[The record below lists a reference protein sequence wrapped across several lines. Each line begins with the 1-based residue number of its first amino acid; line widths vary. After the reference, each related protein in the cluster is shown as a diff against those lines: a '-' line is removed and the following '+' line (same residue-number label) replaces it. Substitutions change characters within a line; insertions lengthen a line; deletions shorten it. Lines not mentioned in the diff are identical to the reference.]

1 MHRHNTDV
9 GGITERIAMEDIKTM
24 SFEEMYLSPEIAK
37 AIKDMGFEEATPIQS
52 QAISLIRAGRDV
64 LGQSQ
69 TGTGKTA
76 AFGIPCIEMI
86 DEHDRNLQAVILAPT
101 RELAIQIC
109 EEFRKLLKY
118 KDSIKVVPIYGG
130 QPIDR
135 QIMAL
140 KRGVQVVVGTP
151 GRVMDHMDRRT
162 LKMETVKIVIL
173 DEADEMLDMGF
184 REDIETILGKMP
196 AKRQTVLFSATMPPG
211 ILSLTKEFQL
221 EPEHVKVVRKE
232 LTAPLIDQHY
242 YEVNERSK
250 TEALSRIIDMQNPSL
265 SLVFCNTKRRVDEV
279 VERLQGRGYFA
290 EALHGDLKQAQRDMV
305 MKKFRNGTLEILV
318 ATDVAARGIDV
329 DDIDIVVNY
338 DLPQDEEYYIHR
350 IGRTARAGRSGKAF
364 TFVVGKEVYKLRDI
378 SRYTNAKIQKGKLP
392 TLSDIEEAKASKFL
406 EKVKSL
412 VDEGQLSKYVNLAER
427 LVGDEYSAMD
437 VAAALIKMN
446 LYDENA
452 MEIEEVS
459 YSDKPRRSSE
469 QRGRS
474 HQPEQGM
481 VRLYL
486 NIGKANRIMAK
497 DVVGAI
503 AGETGVPGKL
513 IGAIDIFDEF
523 TFVDIPREYAHTVL
537 DGMKN
542 KKVKGNKV
550 NVQKAAGDQMRK
562 PQSKSF
568 SRDHHKD
575 GKDKGRKKFF
585 GFMG

>member
-1 MHRHNTDV
+1 
-9 GGITERIAMEDIKTM
+9 MEDIKTM